1 MQAEDDRSDTYFY
14 SELLDFFFLINQ
26 DFLVFIF
33 WFLNKYTCTI
43 FLFLF
48 LFAHLPNCTIP
59 QIIW

>member
-1 MQAEDDRSDTYFY
+1 MKAEDDRSDTYFY
-14 SELLDFFFLINQ
+14 SELLDFIFLINQ

-33 WFLNKYTCTI
+33 CFLNKYTCTI